1 MDNQLIGNIVQ
12 LITLLA
18 VLAAV
23 VQVFMRSKMM
33 HRDIEGTFVQRYWQI
48 MDRRSPEFVLTG
60 KPSAADEIVILQYLQ
75 LCEDEI
81 SLRRVGTVTKATWLF
96 WERAIRNQLAVPAY
110 AEVVT
115 KTDASQF
122 KSIRALLAARS
133 GYDPKVAGK
142 HS

>member
-1 MDNQLIGNIVQ
+1 MDSQLIGNIVQ

-33 HRDIEGTFVQRYWQI
+33 HRDIEVTFVQRYWQI

-81 SLRRVGTVTKATWLF
+81 SLRRAGTVTKSTWLF
-96 WERAIRNQLAVPAY
+96 WERAIRNQLAVAAY
-110 AEVVT
+110 AEVLE
-115 KTDASQF
+115 KTQASQF
-122 KSIRALLAARS
+122 ASIRRFLSAGP
-133 GYDPKVAGK
+133 GYDPKNAGR
-142 HS
+142 